1 MEAKKL
7 AECTR
12 TVKEEG
18 DSECEQDSK
27 LRGLVGTD
35 VPGSAQKTGRSK
47 EWILQL
53 NTQVTQLL

>member
-47 EWILQL
+47 
-53 NTQVTQLL
+53 